1 MKSEVGTEMS
11 DLSSEPLWEILSQI
25 RIELGTRDPVEIAKA
40 AHERGI
46 DFGAFE
52 LRILAE
58 VTGGA
63 GSGIIVL
70 PEPVIDFISRYLSAN
85 GVSSLLDPWISTGL
99 LLTRTADFLGVD
111 RAVGLS
117 PIQNMIELAEFVDE
131 ESICEWFAG
140 HPLDWLLRS
149 EEEFDAIVS
158 APPFGMQRRS
168 ISVSTPS
175 GTVEITDHADHL
187 LILLACMRLNEDG
200 VGCFVVPDSFSM
212 RSGQAQEQMER
223 MGWSVSAVIAL
234 PPGTF
239 GPVTS
244 IEAALAV
251 IERDSSESIF
261 VGELTSDAQSSQTLL
276 QNMRARDAGPQL
288 ALGALVDRAEFTDYP
303 SLAAETQAEKLARR
317 MGLRSVPVKSVVKE
331 INLGKREGPGF
342 EERPNAVYLPLIGR
356 SESVSSLSDLSI
368 KPQNYAQLVLDPEK
382 VYADFLAGLLN
393 QPIGHYVRESMS
405 SGYIS
410 KISKR
415 RLEQG
420 TLYLPDL
427 REQLRVSRADT
438 QALTVQNEITE
449 LRELLWSQPQRVA
462 EVEEE
467 LAARSIEDGLS
478 SWEDTLPYPLASILR
493 AYTAG
498 GSGEVRGYERLL
510 HFFEATAEFYA
521 TVMLSA
527 YSTCSDEQLLRE
539 ERRAL
544 VSALGGE
551 DALAQAAFGDWVSIY
566 SRLSKTTRRLLG
578 SNKLRSLCTQMFR
591 TSRVDLIERLCSK
604 SIVTELQEANRIRN
618 DWRGHGGVVGAEKAE
633 ELETELRDSLS
644 KLQGAVGRQWASYLL
659 IRPEAFTYSAGEYHC
674 KVELVVGSRTAF
686 DHTEVVT
693 TEPMEDGEL
702 HLLAED
708 SSRPL
713 RLLPLVRMASS
724 PESAE
729 NACYFYSRQDGRKV
743 RMISYHF
750 TKEAEITNEF
760 PDTIEALSLLR
771 SEGDG

>member
-1 MKSEVGTEMS
+1 MS
-11 DLSSEPLWEILSQI
+11 DLSSEPLWEILSEI
-25 RIELGTRDPVEIAKA
+25 RTELGTRDPVEIAKTA
-40 AHERGI
+40 YERGI

-63 GSGIIVL
+63 ASGIHVL
-70 PEPVIDFISRYLSAN
+70 PEPVIDFISRYLTARRA
-85 GVSSLLDPWISTGL
+85 SSLLDPWISTGL
-99 LLTRTADFLGVD
+99 LLARTADSLGVD

-117 PIQNMIELAEFVDE
+117 PIRNTIELAKLVDE
-131 ESICEWFAG
+131 EGCCEWIAG
-140 HPLDWLLRS
+140 DPLDWLLHS
-149 EEEFDAIVS
+149 EEGFDAVVS
-158 APPFGMQRRS
+158 APPFAMQRRS

-175 GTVEITDHADHL
+175 GTVEITDQADHL
-187 LILLACMRLNEDG
+187 LILLACMRLTEDG
-200 VGCFVVPDSFSM
+200 AGCLVVPNSFFM
-212 RSGQAQEQMER
+212 RSGEAQEQMER

-234 PPGTF
+234 PSGTF
-239 GPVTS
+239 GPVTTV
-244 IEAALAV
+244 EAALAV
-251 IERDSSESIF
+251 IEHGSSDSIF
-261 VGELTSDAQSSQTLL
+261 VGELPSDTQSRQTLL
-276 QNMRARDAGPQL
+276 ENMIARVPGPQL
-288 ALGALVDRAEFTDYP
+288 ALGALVDRAEFKDYS
-303 SLAAETQAEKLARR
+303 SLAAQTKAEKLAWRF
-317 MGLRSVPVKSVVKE
+317 GLRPVPLKSVVLE
-331 INLGKREGPGF
+331 INLGKREGLGF

-356 SESVSSLSDLSI
+356 SDAVSSLSDLSI
-368 KPQNYAQLVLDPEK
+368 KPQNYAQLVLDPERA
-382 VYADFLAGLLN
+382 YADFLAGLLN
-393 QPIGHYVRESMS
+393 QPIGHYVREAMS
-405 SGYIS
+405 SGHIS

-438 QALTVQNEITE
+438 QALTLQNEIKE

-467 LAARSIEDGLS
+467 LAARSIEKGLS

-493 AYTAG
+493 AYIAG
-498 GSGEVRGYERLL
+498 ESSEVRGYERLL
-510 HFFEATAEFYA
+510 HFFEAAAEFYA

-527 YSTCSDEQLLRE
+527 YSACPDEQLLRE
-539 ERRAL
+539 ERRAI
-544 VSALGGE
+544 VSALGGP

-578 SNKLRSLCTQMFR
+578 SDKLRPLCTQMFR

-604 SIVTELQEANRIRN
+604 SIVSELQEANHIRN
-618 DWRGHGGVVGAEKAE
+618 NWRGHGGIVGAEKAD

-659 IRPEAFTYSAGEYHC
+659 IRPETLTYSAGEYHC

-729 NACYFYSRQDGRKV
+729 NACYFYSRQDGQKV

-750 TKEAEITNEF
+750 TKEAEITNAF
-760 PDTIEALSLLR
+760 PDIIEALGLLR
-771 SEGDG
+771 FEGDQ